1 MAGKLIDIQAI
12 IILISYEEL
21 ERMNYI
27 GIALQTISIEILFF
41 FFQKPFIIYIT
52 QSLFYEKAISIYSFS
67 NLSYVSF
74 MSAILQQSIS
84 SFFKLSHNNHLGS
97 SNSMTEGNIAMFYF
111 LHIFYSK
118 CICKLVLILLISL
131 LLTWTST
138 WLTNTCSIAKF
149 FAPGFITTTC

>member
-1 MAGKLIDIQAI
+1 
-12 IILISYEEL
+12 
-21 ERMNYI
+21 
-27 GIALQTISIEILFF
+27 
-41 FFQKPFIIYIT
+41 
-52 QSLFYEKAISIYSFS
+52 
-67 NLSYVSF
+67 

-84 SFFKLSHNNHLGS
+84 SFFKLSHNDRLGS

-118 CICKLVLILLISL
+118 RICKLVLILLISL

-149 FAPGFITTTC
+149 FAPGFITTTCQNSMVKDSLKESIDWSRFACIQYATNLPYFCNLVMVFEILY